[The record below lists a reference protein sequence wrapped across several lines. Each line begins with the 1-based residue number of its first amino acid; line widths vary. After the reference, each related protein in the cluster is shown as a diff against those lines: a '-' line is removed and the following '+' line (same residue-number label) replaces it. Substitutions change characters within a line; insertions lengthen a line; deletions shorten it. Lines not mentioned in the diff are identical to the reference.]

1 MVAWRCSVKKTVL
14 KDLAKFTGKRVYRSL
29 YFNKVEGGGLQ
40 FYQKNTPA
48 QVLSCEFCKIFRNTY
63 FEEHLQMPVSRA
75 CLPWITSCLS
85 YVGLRLK
92 FTCVSK
98 QLYRARNCSILTAQ
112 KMKFSIKDF
121 FSKCDHIRSLRNP

>member
-1 MVAWRCSVKKTVL
+1 MIKIWRRMTLISSFRSGCLKVFCEKTVL

-40 FYQKNTPA
+40 FYQKKTPA

-75 CLPWITSCLS
+75 CLP
-85 YVGLRLK
+85 
-92 FTCVSK
+92 
-98 QLYRARNCSILTAQ
+98 
-112 KMKFSIKDF
+112 
-121 FSKCDHIRSLRNP
+121 